1 MKTITIQVL
10 ISALIL
16 SVSAYSNADTY
27 ATTDAGKRVELN
39 ANGTWQYLKEKEE
52 HIDDLSYADDL
63 VKVSFQKA
71 RIYMPKHYPN
81 FLQTEIQLS
90 VTVVTKTQIISPR
103 IPVGRSISHR
113 FTLKD
118 SLGNDMKVA
127 KVSPEYIGNQ
137 PGLRPGQTQIFKII
151 ANDYPLETATHLV
164 LKIGKHV
171 FGNKRSITLKIPT
184 DKIDKI

>member
-27 ATTDAGKRVELN
+27 ATTDAGKKVKLN
-39 ANGTWQYLKEKEE
+39 ANGTWQYLKERKE
-52 HIDDLSYADDL
+52 HVDDLSYADDL

-71 RIYMPKHYPN
+71 CIYMPKYSKS
-81 FLQTEIQLS
+81 LRTEIQLS
-90 VTVVTKTQIISPR
+90 VTVVTRTQIISPR
-103 IPVGRSISHR
+103 THRGYRAPVG

-118 SLGNDMKVA
+118 SFGNDMKIA
-127 KVSPEYIGNQ
+127 GVSPGYIGYKEQ
-137 PGLRPGQTQIFKII
+137 GLRPGQTQIFKII

-164 LKIGKHV
+164 LKIEKHV